1 MLIVSTGSGRAI
13 LKLASDQ
20 FRTSTRSR
28 SWGTRGISTA
38 ESSHDRVPA
47 DLAELLPTLEDL
59 GLGSGDN
66 GMSTDLMI
74 ILQQLAS
81 PGHYQR

>member
-1 MLIVSTGSGRAI
+1 MLIVSTGTGRAI
-13 LKLASDQ
+13 LKVAYAQL
-20 FRTSTRSR
+20 RTSTLTR

-38 ESSHDRVPA
+38 ETSHDRVPA
-47 DLAELLPTLEDL
+47 DLAELLPTLEEL

-66 GMSTDLMI
+66 GMSTELMI
-74 ILQQLAS
+74 VLQQLAS